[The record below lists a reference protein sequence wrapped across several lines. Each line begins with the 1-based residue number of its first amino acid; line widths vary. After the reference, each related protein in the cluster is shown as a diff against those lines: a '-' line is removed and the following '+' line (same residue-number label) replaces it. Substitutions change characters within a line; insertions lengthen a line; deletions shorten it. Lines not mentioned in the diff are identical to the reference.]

1 MGALTVTSV
10 AYSQSVICDYQRGWT
25 KHVIGGLG
33 GEIIKVTNLNTEGKG
48 SLKAALNSEGARVV
62 VFEVAGKIDLKGK
75 MLKVTNPFLTIAGQ
89 TSPSPGITLI
99 NGGIKIK
106 THDVVIQ
113 HLHVRPGALGHKKGW
128 EPDGISVQASHNIII
143 DPGKTKNDWQH
154 NTSHNVTFS
163 NNIIAE
169 ALEEATHLKGAHSK
183 GTLIHDNVQNVLIYQ
198 NLYSSNRWRNPH
210 FKGGASGA
218 IINNVISNPGNAI
231 FSYAQLARE
240 WKDKPFSMGKLYIV
254 DNHVF
259 KGLDTHEEIRFL
271 IVRGELQAYV
281 ADNYVFN
288 LKMEKEELAQDKFEK
303 LDKKEMPSAIKGLAS
318 GNESLSSFWE
328 NVGARPWDRDKVD
341 LRIIKQSKNGSS
353 RIIDYEPKK
362 QHSMAKP
369 IARSKFKPQDWD
381 ACFVKRH

>member
-1 MGALTVTSV
+1 MIFQQFHLISLLIFSLTVTSV

-128 EPDGISVQASHNIII
+128 EPDGISVRASHNIII
-143 DPGKTKNDWQH
+143 DHNSISWAVDENLSASGPRFSGKTKNDWQH

-183 GTLIHDNVQNVLIYQ
+183 GTLIHDNVQNELIYQ

-240 WKDKPFSMGKLYIV
+240 WKDKPSSMGKLYIV
-254 DNHVF
+254 GNHVF

-271 IVRGELQAYV
+271 IVRGELQA
-281 ADNYVFN
+281 
-288 LKMEKEELAQDKFEK
+288 
-303 LDKKEMPSAIKGLAS
+303 
-318 GNESLSSFWE
+318 
-328 NVGARPWDRDKVD
+328 
-341 LRIIKQSKNGSS
+341 
-353 RIIDYEPKK
+353 
-362 QHSMAKP
+362 
-369 IARSKFKPQDWD
+369 
-381 ACFVKRH
+381 